1 MTPTELSAKIVSEYV
16 DLDRFLQDQ
25 GIPPGNTQ
33 YERRPLLERVK
44 ELVQRTI
51 DTEREEW
58 TSYAIRGPE

>member
-25 GIPPGNTQ
+25 GIKPGNTQ